1 MPLAYTHFVQFLVDS
16 FLVLAPLAQYR
27 SLGIFSVLLV
37 GILSLF
43 YTGLLNL
50 ANVFLDPLDN
60 EDYCEGVVYLNLA
73 VLIREVNA
81 ASVGWIQGGQ

>member
-1 MPLAYTHFVQFLVDS
+1 MPLAYTHFVQILVDS

-43 YTGLLNL
+43 YTGL
-50 ANVFLDPLDN
+50 
-60 EDYCEGVVYLNLA
+60 
-73 VLIREVNA
+73 
-81 ASVGWIQGGQ
+81 